1 MARPFDL
8 VSPLTRWLFPT
19 TLATL
24 ALLPIALAAGG
35 SGSGVWHPPEM
46 PGWSVWVALLILL
59 AVYALIV
66 FEWVHRALA
75 ASLGAVVVV
84 VTLHLIG
91 DGPDLGTLV
100 SWIDE
105 ETVGLLLGM
114 MVMVSIL
121 AETGIFQWAA
131 VKCYSY
137 SGGSVWRLVVILCL
151 VTAVFSAFLDNVTT
165 MLLIAPVTISLSKVL
180 RLDPIPIL
188 LSEVMFSNIGGAA
201 TQIGDPPNIII
212 GAQLSSTALAGT
224 ELADQYITFSD
235 FIINIGPAVVLATLP
250 ALWLLHKIEREGVT
264 GHRYRSVEML
274 KERYYIKDPDML
286 KKSGA
291 VFAIVLIA
299 FFAHSAFHHPL
310 FTVATIALGGAVFML
325 LITHPHRIEER
336 LDDVEWTTLIFFIGL
351 FILIHGLEAMGLIDA
366 IGNLTADMI
375 RWAPEDMRLMT
386 AILLLLWISAIA
398 SAFIDNIPY
407 TATMVPVIIGLA
419 SDPELGL
426 ALAPLAWALSLGA
439 CLGGNGTI
447 IGASAN
453 VVTAGI
459 AEDSGHPI
467 SFNRFF
473 KIGFPM
479 MIVTMI
485 VATAYAMIVY
495 IIEWPNPIYPWIIC
509 GVAFVAM
516 LIVGLRA
523 GPKDDITRVED
534 EIDYDSEE

>member
-1 MARPFDL
+1 MERPLSVNHSRF
-8 VSPLTRWLFPT
+8 PRWLYPT
-19 TLATL
+19 TLAAL
-24 ALLPIALAAGG
+24 ALLPLSIASGG
-35 SGSGVWHPPEM
+35 DSGVWVAPEM
-46 PGWSVWVALLILL
+46 PVWSVWVALLILL

-84 VTLHLIG
+84 VVLHFIG

-131 VKCYSY
+131 VKCYAL
-137 SGGSVWRLVVILCL
+137 SGGSVWRMVVILCL

-165 MLLIAPVTISLSKVL
+165 MLLIAPVTISISKVL

-212 GAQLSSTALAGT
+212 GAQLSSSGLSGT
-224 ELADQYITFSD
+224 VLADQYITFSD
-235 FIINIGPAVVLATLP
+235 FIINIGPGVVLATLP
-250 ALWLLHKIEREGVT
+250 GLWLLHKIEREGVT
-264 GHRYRSVEML
+264 GHRYRSIEML
-274 KERYYIKDPDML
+274 KERYNIKDPLML

-291 VFAIVLIA
+291 VFAVVLIA

-325 LITHPHRIEER
+325 LLTHPHRIEER

-366 IGNLTADMI
+366 IGEMTADMI

-386 AILLLLWISAIA
+386 AVLLLLWISAIT

-426 ALAPLAWALSLGA
+426 ALAPLAWALSFGA

-459 AEDSGHPI
+459 AEDAGHAI

-473 KIGFPM
+473 KVGFPM
-479 MIVTMI
+479 MLVTM
-485 VATAYAMIVY
+485 VVVTAYSMVMY
-495 IIEWPNPIYPWIIC
+495 IIEWSNPIYPWAIC
-509 GVAFVAM
+509 VFAFVAM
-516 LIVGLRA
+516 LVVGLRS
-523 GPKDDITRVED
+523 GPKDDITRVE
-534 EIDYDSEE
+534 EE

>member
-1 MARPFDL
+1 MKSGFE
-8 VSPLTRWLFPT
+8 V
-19 TLATL
+19 
-24 ALLPIALAAGG
+24 GG
-35 SGSGVWHPPEM
+35 STLRRWVLPVGIGSLAFLPMVMASAGSEVAVWSPPEM
-46 PGWSVWVALLILL
+46 PSWSVWVALLILL
-59 AVYALIV
+59 GVYTLII
-66 FEWVHRALA
+66 FEWIHRALA
-75 ASLGAVVVV
+75 ACLGAIVV
-84 VTLHLIG
+84 VTVLHFIG

-165 MLLIAPVTISLSKVL
+165 MLLIAPVTISISKVL
-180 RLDPIPIL
+180 RLDPVPLL

-212 GAQLSSTALAGT
+212 GAQLSSSALAGT
-224 ELADQYITFSD
+224 ELADQAITFTD
-235 FIINIGPAVVLATLP
+235 FMVNIGPGVLLATLP
-250 ALWLLHKIEREGVT
+250 ALWMLHKIEREGIT

-274 KERYYIKDPDML
+274 KERYYIQDPEML
-286 KKSGA
+286 KKAGI

-299 FFAHSAFHHPL
+299 FFGHSAFHHPL

-366 IGNLTADMI
+366 IGDLTSNLIKM
-375 RWAPEDMRLMT
+375 APEDMRLMT
-386 AILLLLWISAIA
+386 AVLLLLWISAFA

-426 ALAPLAWALSLGA
+426 ALAPLAWALSFGA
-439 CLGGNGTI
+439 CFGGNGTI

-479 MIVTMI
+479 MLVTM
-485 VATAYAMIVY
+485 VVVTAYSMIMY
-495 IIEWPNPIYPWIIC
+495 IIEWPSAIYPWLIC
-509 GVAFVAM
+509 GVALVGM
-516 LIVGLRA
+516 LIIGMRF
-523 GPKDDITRVED
+523 GPEDDITRVE
-534 EIDYDSEE
+534 EE